1 MKKTLILAGLLLVG
15 YANAQAQVDQN
26 EGKVSINTTEPKAT
40 FQVNPFKTDGSTLE
54 GVLVPRLAKASLVEM
69 KKITELQEATL
80 VYVTDEVA
88 TADNADFVGT
98 GKGFYY
104 YNGTD
109 KKWTKL
115 GAGASSTASGE
126 VFIGRTGLTSSS
138 TFDWTKKQDNNVNDK
153 DGLANFYEFTQDSG
167 LMRLPNPADYKN
179 KIISVRNNTGGTL
192 QFEGGDGI
200 GRPAG
205 VGSLVATGA
214 VMIWSDGTKWHNIAG
229 RQ

>member
-115 GAGASSTASGE
+115 GAGASAGTTEATKTLRSVTAITAKEWEGGQYALSTTTTSPIVLPSAAEKSNENRIIAVHNDTGTTVNYAS
-126 VFIGRTGLTSSS
+126 
-138 TFDWTKKQDNNVNDK
+138 
-153 DGLANFYEFTQDSG
+153 
-167 LMRLPNPADYKN
+167 PAP
-179 KIISVRNNTGGTL
+179 VRNSTIAPGKGQILMASNGKWYVIGGL
-192 QFEGGDGI
+192 
-200 GRPAG
+200 
-205 VGSLVATGA
+205 
-214 VMIWSDGTKWHNIAG
+214 
-229 RQ
+229 